1 MAKNATAVKNYS
13 APQVK
18 YSGDDIPMNPHVR
31 QKKQVSDWVIDIVIA
46 IVLAAIVFMV
56 VYPMWFI
63 IIASFSDQHA
73 VSAGQ
78 VRIFPKGISLYGYQ
92 KLFSDAR
99 IWTGYKNT
107 IMYAVLGTLL
117 NLVVTMP
124 AAFAMSRREFKP
136 RRVLMFL
143 LTFTMFFSGG
153 MIPSYLLIK
162 SLGMLNSMWV
172 FIIPG
177 AMSVWNLIIARS
189 FFETSI
195 PEDLHDAAQI
205 DGLSYFGYFM
215 KIVLPLSTAIL
226 AVIGLYYFVGHWND
240 YFTGLIYVNEQD
252 KLPLQNVLQQILL
265 ANQTNQ
271 MGQDSALSGVEA
283 QQFADQ
289 IKYGVIIVAT
299 LPLLV
304 IYPFL
309 QKYFEKGVMIG
320 AVKG

>member
-1 MAKNATAVKNYS
+1 
-13 APQVK
+13 
-18 YSGDDIPMNPHVR
+18 
-31 QKKQVSDWVIDIVIA
+31 
-46 IVLAAIVFMV
+46 
-56 VYPMWFI
+56 
-63 IIASFSDQHA
+63 
-73 VSAGQ
+73 
-78 VRIFPKGISLYGYQ
+78 
-92 KLFSDAR
+92 
-99 IWTGYKNT
+99 
-107 IMYAVLGTLL
+107 
-117 NLVVTMP
+117 
-124 AAFAMSRREFKP
+124 
-136 RRVLMFL
+136 
-143 LTFTMFFSGG
+143 
-153 MIPSYLLIK
+153 
-162 SLGMLNSMWV
+162 
-172 FIIPG
+172 
-177 AMSVWNLIIARS
+177 
-189 FFETSI
+189 
-195 PEDLHDAAQI
+195 
-205 DGLSYFGYFM
+205 M

-309 QKYFEKGVMIG
+309 QKYFEKGVMVG

>member
-1 MAKNATAVKNYS
+1 MSTS
-13 APQVK
+13 
-18 YSGDDIPMNPHVR
+18 SI
-31 QKKQVSDWVIDIVIA
+31 KQIWGFID
-46 IVLAAIVFMV
+46 
-56 VYPMWFI
+56 
-63 IIASFSDQHA
+63 
-73 VSAGQ
+73 
-78 VRIFPKGISLYGYQ
+78 KGID
-92 KLFSDAR
+92 KKTKFS
-99 IWTGYKNT
+99 IHTQFCG
-107 IMYAVLGTLL
+107 
-117 NLVVTMP
+117 
-124 AAFAMSRREFKP
+124 
-136 RRVLMFL
+136 
-143 LTFTMFFSGG
+143 
-153 MIPSYLLIK
+153 
-162 SLGMLNSMWV
+162 
-172 FIIPG
+172 
-177 AMSVWNLIIARS
+177 
-189 FFETSI
+189 
-195 PEDLHDAAQI
+195 Q
-205 DGLSYFGYFM
+205 

-304 IYPFL
+304 IYPLL